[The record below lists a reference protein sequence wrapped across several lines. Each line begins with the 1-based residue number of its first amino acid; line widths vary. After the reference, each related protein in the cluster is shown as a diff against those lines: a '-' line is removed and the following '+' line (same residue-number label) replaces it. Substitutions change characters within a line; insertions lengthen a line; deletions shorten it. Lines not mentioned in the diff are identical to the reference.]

1 MNYILKS
8 RICTG
13 VKIPKLNFV
22 EIFGKLKTPQLGVF
36 YLVGAHSIP
45 SHGALRRLRGNRDDL
60 TARVLVKSTCF
71 RTGNRWLRAANRDR
85 EPKIKT
91 PHGRFNFWLGRT
103 RGDGGVPPFPFWEI
117 YDFPKWL
124 QNIDNVLRH
133 KYASPFVQSVRIAN
147 KKYPC
152 GGVFLFGWGAL
163 NSLARR
169 VAPAAGKP

>member
-1 MNYILKS
+1 MLVNQTKN
-8 RICTG
+8 RPCG
-13 VKIPKLNFV
+13 
-22 EIFGKLKTPQLGVF
+22 GVF

-103 RGDGGVPPFPFWEI
+103 DSNHDKEN
-117 YDFPKWL
+117 
-124 QNIDNVLRH
+124 QNLLSYH
-133 KYASPFVQSVRIAN
+133 
-147 KKYPC
+147 
-152 GGVFLFGWGAL
+152 
-163 NSLARR
+163 
-169 VAPAAGKP
+169 